1 MVVSLSIGLERSR
14 RKVWALTALTFKS
27 DTHPGLSC
35 PRIVNAVDGEQ
46 AALWTK
52 SLCLYG

>member
-35 PRIVNAVDGEQ
+35 PWIVNAVDGEQ

-52 SLCLYG
+52 SLCLYW